1 MDDHHLSNIK
11 KLRKI
16 NIPYHSEEEELNQ
29 NLFLGEKCDKVIL
42 FRVSSRQI

>member
-11 KLRKI
+11 NLRKI

-29 NLFLGEKCDKVIL
+29 KPFFGEKCDKVNL